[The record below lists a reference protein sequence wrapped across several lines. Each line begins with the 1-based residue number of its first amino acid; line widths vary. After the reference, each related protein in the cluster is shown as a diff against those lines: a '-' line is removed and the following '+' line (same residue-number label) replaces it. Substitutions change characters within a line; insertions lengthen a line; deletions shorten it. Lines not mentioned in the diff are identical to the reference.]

1 MEPEPGGELSCR
13 AHNYR
18 FSVDGSEIE
27 RGIISYYASRAL
39 NRAVTVEAWLHLM
52 NDLSGAD
59 LEREL
64 ITEFYKPSLQ
74 VIGNSHTRIPGDPV
88 SNDSDI

>member
-1 MEPEPGGELSCR
+1 MKPEPGGELACR
-13 AHNYR
+13 AYNYH

-39 NRAVTVEAWLHLM
+39 TLAVTVESWLHTM
-52 NDLSGAD
+52 NDLSEAD

-64 ITEFYKPSLQ
+64 ITDFHKPSLQ
-74 VIGNSHTRIPGDPV
+74 IIGNSNTRILGNPV
-88 SNDSDI
+88 SDNSDI